1 MHQETRVQNEVAILA
16 PAADALRHIN
26 PPVVPRVIGWGGA
39 GRKHTGWILQELI
52 PGIPM
57 GEAFGGAMSLD

>member
-1 MHQETRVQNEVAILA
+1 MQNEVAILA